1 MFNQLSERLSRTVKN
16 LRGQGRLTEENIA
29 DISRDIRMALLE
41 ADVAL
46 PVIKEFIST
55 VKEKALGQNVAT
67 SLNPGQAFIK
77 IVSDELTQ
85 IMGEANS
92 HLDLKTQPPAV
103 ILMAGL
109 QGAGKTTTVAKL
121 AKFLQ
126 EQEKKS
132 VMVASA
138 DVYRPAAIKQLETLA
153 KSVEA
158 HFFATDNDKP
168 EQIAKLALEA
178 ARKQNVD
185 VLILDTAGRLAID
198 EGMMAEIKQLHHVV
212 QPVETLFVVDSM
224 TGQDAANTAKAFNDA
239 LPLTGVILS
248 KADGDARGG
257 AALSVR
263 YITGKPIKFLGV
275 GEKTD
280 ALEPFHPERVSSQIL
295 GMGDMLSLIEN
306 VEQTVDKAQADKM
319 AKKLKKGKKFN
330 LQDFAEQLQQM
341 DKMGGMAGLMS
352 KMPGLPN
359 MPAGGLPQGDNGM
372 SVKMLA
378 IIRSMTPRERKHPD
392 LLKASRKRRVAAGSG
407 TQVQDVNRLLK
418 QFLQM
423 QKMLKKF
430 GQNPAK
436 LKSMLQSQSGNRSL
450 F

>member
-1 MFNQLSERLSRTVKN
+1 
-16 LRGQGRLTEENIA
+16 
-29 DISRDIRMALLE
+29 
-41 ADVAL
+41 
-46 PVIKEFIST
+46 
-55 VKEKALGQNVAT
+55 
-67 SLNPGQAFIK
+67 
-77 IVSDELTQ
+77 
-85 IMGEANS
+85 MG
-92 HLDLKTQPPAV
+92 
-103 ILMAGL
+103 
-109 QGAGKTTTVAKL
+109 
-121 AKFLQ
+121 
-126 EQEKKS
+126 
-132 VMVASA
+132 
-138 DVYRPAAIKQLETLA
+138 Y
-153 KSVEA
+153 
-158 HFFATDNDKP
+158 
-168 EQIAKLALEA
+168 
-178 ARKQNVD
+178 
-185 VLILDTAGRLAID
+185 
-198 EGMMAEIKQLHHVV
+198 
-212 QPVETLFVVDSM
+212 
-224 TGQDAANTAKAFNDA
+224 
-239 LPLTGVILS
+239 
-248 KADGDARGG
+248 
-257 AALSVR
+257 
-263 YITGKPIKFLGV
+263 
-275 GEKTD
+275 
-280 ALEPFHPERVSSQIL
+280 
-295 GMGDMLSLIEN
+295 MLSLIEN